1 MVDADRQRTDGSR
14 LDGYTISS
22 SCEPLEP
29 NGSGELIMRRMK
41 RRAIHII

>member
-1 MVDADRQRTDGSR
+1 MVDADRQRTDGR
-14 LDGYTISS
+14 QLDVYNIRS
-22 SCEPLEP
+22 SCEP